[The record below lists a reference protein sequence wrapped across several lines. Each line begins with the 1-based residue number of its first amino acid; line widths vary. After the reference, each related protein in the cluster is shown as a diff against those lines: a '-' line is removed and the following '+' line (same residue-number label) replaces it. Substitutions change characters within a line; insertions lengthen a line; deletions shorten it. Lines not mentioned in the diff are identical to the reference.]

1 MYAWL
6 PVLICKYSILT
17 SKRQRWEKG
26 KEQSG
31 KKKEEREKWKDVIDA
46 HGLLLL
52 VRHWSAWNQMYFL
65 REVKDD
71 FAWDYMYICMWL
83 NTTLRAVKR
92 LNKIVHGRENAAR
105 REKLHYRYQT
115 LARIC
120 CRGIFVPSLY
130 QGRTR
135 AVPAPCQGRS
145 SITRIEAEKRGLG
158 WWVEVVKIRDNMIC
172 RVARRRRWIGAMHHR
187 VF

>member
-1 MYAWL
+1 MR
-6 PVLICKYSILT
+6 
-17 SKRQRWEKG
+17 KRERAKWKEKRGKG
-26 KEQSG
+26 KVERRHRRSWAVIVG
-31 KKKEEREKWKDVIDA
+31 KALKCMKSNR
-46 HGLLLL
+46 
-52 VRHWSAWNQMYFL
+52 FL
-65 REVKDD
+65 CATEGD

-83 NTTLRAVKR
+83 NTTLRVVKR

-158 WWVEVVKIRDNMIC
+158 WWVEVVKIRDKEERKVSAIWFIKKN
-172 RVARRRRWIGAMHHR
+172 AGAACKLHPR
-187 VF
+187 SV

>member
-1 MYAWL
+1 M
-6 PVLICKYSILT
+6 
-17 SKRQRWEKG
+17 

-31 KKKEEREKWKDVIDA
+31 KCKDVIDA

-52 VRHWSAWNQMYFL
+52 VRHWSAWNQIYFL
-65 REVKDD
+65 HEVKDD
-71 FAWDYMYICMWL
+71 FVWDYMYICMWL

-92 LNKIVHGRENAAR
+92 LNKIVHDRENAAR

-145 SITRIEAEKRGLG
+145 SITRIEAEKRGCG

-172 RVARRRRWIGAMHHR
+172 RVAHWNVVSHA
-187 VF
+187 